1 MATGGPLNTGVKG
14 WRKKKKRI
22 AYAKLFALHANA
34 ITNPANFSVKAFLV
48 FNVLKLNQK

>member
-1 MATGGPLNTGVKG
+1 MATDGPLNTGVKG
-14 WRKKKKRI
+14 WRKKKRI

-34 ITNPANFSVKAFLV
+34 ITNPANFSVKAFVV